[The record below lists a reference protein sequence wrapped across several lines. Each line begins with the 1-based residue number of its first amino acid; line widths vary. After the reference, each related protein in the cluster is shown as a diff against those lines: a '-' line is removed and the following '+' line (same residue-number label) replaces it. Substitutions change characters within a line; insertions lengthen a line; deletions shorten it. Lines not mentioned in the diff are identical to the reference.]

1 MKSKGHL
8 FISLVKSE
16 IRVIG
21 GIVTLVSGSIIPLAV
36 GIIIAEVGGV
46 LEELVDKRWGDY
58 STSSSTSSLLNE
70 YSASHSGHMTSK
82 PPSDNNPMRPQYLH
96 WSSS

>member
-1 MKSKGHL
+1 MNSKGHL

-36 GIIIAEVGGV
+36 GIIVAEVGGV
-46 LEELVDKRWGDY
+46 LEEFVDKR
-58 STSSSTSSLLNE
+58 
-70 YSASHSGHMTSK
+70 
-82 PPSDNNPMRPQYLH
+82 
-96 WSSS
+96 